1 MGDVLDY
8 ERGKLCIGRKI
19 KLVGNRGKHGWNVGV
34 LKAAFP
40 KQAQVRPA
48 GHGRDE
54 MVPWSEVID
63 WPSGNGS
70 PAPHPKTPPKPMPV
84 IRRMP
89 ELTALEHKDLKAM
102 TPAPTIVPVPK
113 PAPASLAAL
122 RDAVQ
127 AADLSDMG
135 TLGER
140 LQTAQRNLQAA
151 RKMVEEA
158 KAEEAAAVKV
168 FADLRAQAKRAL
180 EMIDQAAGGAA

>member
-1 MGDVLDY
+1 MGDFLDY

-70 PAPHPKTPPKPMPV
+70 PAPHPERPPKPLPV

-89 ELTALEHKDLKAM
+89 ELTALEHKELKAM
-102 TPAPTIVPVPK
+102 QTPKPTTVPVPS
-113 PAPASLAAL
+113 AVAAL
-122 RDAVQ
+122 RGAVDS
-127 AADLSDMG
+127 ADLSD
-135 TLGER
+135 LGGLAER
-140 LQTAQRNLQAA
+140 IETARKNLAAA
-151 RKMVEEA
+151 RQLRAEA
-158 KAEEAAAVKV
+158 EAEEAAAVKV
-168 FADLRAQAKRAL
+168 FDDLRATAKKAL
-180 EMIDQAAGGAA
+180 AMIDAAAGGAA

>member
-8 ERGKLCIGRKI
+8 ERGKLGIRRKVRLLGYRNGHAHGAI
-19 KLVGNRGKHGWNVGV
+19 LVEAEKWHAVVKPFGHQKTERVEWKHV
-34 LKAAFP
+34 
-40 KQAQVRPA
+40 Q
-48 GHGRDE
+48 
-54 MVPWSEVID
+54 D
-63 WPSGNGS
+63 WPSMNGG
-70 PAPHPKTPPKPMPV
+70 PWPEVPEPPPKPMPV

-102 TPAPTIVPVPK
+102 TPAPTIAPK

-158 KAEEAAAVKV
+158 KVEEAASVKV